1 MAEIF
6 EASYLGL
13 HFSVI
18 TGINVASPDKWDWH
32 D

>member
-6 EASYLGL
+6 EAGYLGL
-13 HFSVI
+13 YFSVI
-18 TGINVASPDKWDWH
+18 TGMNVASPDKRGWH